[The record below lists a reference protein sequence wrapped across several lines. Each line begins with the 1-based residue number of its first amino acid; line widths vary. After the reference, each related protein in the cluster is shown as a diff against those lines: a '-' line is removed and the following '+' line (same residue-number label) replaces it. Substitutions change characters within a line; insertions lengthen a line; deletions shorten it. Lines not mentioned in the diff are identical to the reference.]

1 MRFVPGIR
9 DIRGRES
16 TTLFFVYI
24 SWLLLVVKFAV
35 GGFETPF
42 GTMPVIGA
50 TEFGIAVTAILAI
63 WTAREY
69 KEKDLVQKQNEN
81 EQKQGIL

>member
-16 TTLFFVYI
+16 ITLFLVYI
-24 SWLLLVVKFAV
+24 PWLVLIVKFAV

-69 KEKDLVQKQNEN
+69 KEKDIIQKQS
-81 EQKQGIL
+81 EQKHGIL